1 MFLGR
6 HWRRWVTTPNF
17 GFGYGSL
24 NPTTR
29 ARRNVFWMG
38 MVLFLTLMFG
48 PLGLLVYLF
57 DRQFLKA

>member
-1 MFLGR
+1 
-6 HWRRWVTTPNF
+6 
-17 GFGYGSL
+17 
-24 NPTTR
+24 
-29 ARRNVFWMG
+29 VFWMG